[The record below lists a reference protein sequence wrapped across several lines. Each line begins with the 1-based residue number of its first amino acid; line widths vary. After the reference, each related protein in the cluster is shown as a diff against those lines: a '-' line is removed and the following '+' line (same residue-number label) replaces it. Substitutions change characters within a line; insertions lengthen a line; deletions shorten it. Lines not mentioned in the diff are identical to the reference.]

1 MIKSRIQIWEVINH
15 HDNNKGVVLQNKF
28 TKIYEMVTIT
38 SILVNASLIALNE
51 TNNSNVTIIDI
62 YDGFR
67 AFGILLSILNVT
79 ISITLNV
86 MITALPYK
94 YTIDFVYKFSKLL
107 FLPLILTMFSLT
119 DLIICTTLYFDD
131 TLIIIISPFS
141 FTFIVFSFYNYF
153 YIRYQIVQ
161 FIKDDIE
168 IIKNNKIKLKNSIKN
183 TI

>member
-15 HDNNKGVVLQNKF
+15 HDNNKGIVLQNKF

-51 TNNSNVTIIDI
+51 TNNNNITIIDI

-67 AFGILLSILNVT
+67 AFGILVSILNVT

-107 FLPLILTMFSLT
+107 SLPLILTMFSLT

-131 TLIIIISPFS
+131 KLIIIISPFS
-141 FTFIVFSFYNYF
+141 IIFIVLSFYNYF
-153 YIRYQIVQ
+153 YIRYQIVE
-161 FIKDDIE
+161 FIKDDIK
-168 IIKNNKIKLKNSIKN
+168 IIKNNKNNKIKIVK
-183 TI
+183 

>member
-51 TNNSNVTIIDI
+51 TNNNNITIIDI

-67 AFGILLSILNVT
+67 AFGILFSILNVT

-107 FLPLILTMFSLT
+107 SLPLILTMFSLT

-131 TLIIIISPFS
+131 KLIIIISPFS
-141 FTFIVFSFYNYF
+141 IIFIVLSFYNYF
-153 YIRYQIVQ
+153 YIRYQIVE
-161 FIKDDIE
+161 FIKDDIK
-168 IIKNNKIKLKNSIKN
+168 IIKNNKNNKIKIVK
-183 TI
+183 